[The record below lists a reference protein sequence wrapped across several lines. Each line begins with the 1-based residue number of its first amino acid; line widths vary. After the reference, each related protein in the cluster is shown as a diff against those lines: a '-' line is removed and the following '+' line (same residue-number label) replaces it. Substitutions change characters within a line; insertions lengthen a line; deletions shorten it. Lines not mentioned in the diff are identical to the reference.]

1 MGNGANGS
9 QPLVGI
15 CDMPPEEPA
24 SFTSILLLY
33 VEITDATVTPQ
44 PEQEIFVTIRT
55 ALAVASL
62 LIAGSVRAQTQ
73 SQHAA
78 TANPP
83 APQQAA
89 PASGSSAAAASS
101 GIDPAKEADIRQLLE
116 VTGAKSLMLQ
126 VMSTMEKNLKP
137 ALAGSL
143 PPGDYRAKL
152 IDLFFEK
159 FMARASVEMPKLVD
173 AAIPVYDKY
182 LSDEDIKGLIQFYK
196 TPLGKKTLSVLPQ
209 ITGEM
214 QAQGEKLGERI
225 GREGMMEVL
234 SDNPDLAKAMQDART
249 GASH

>member
-1 MGNGANGS
+1 
-9 QPLVGI
+9 
-15 CDMPPEEPA
+15 MPPEQPV
-24 SFTSILLLY
+24 SFTPILLLY
-33 VEITDATVTPQ
+33 VKITGATLAPQ
-44 PEQEIFVTIRT
+44 PEQETFVRIRI

-62 LIAGSVRAQTQ
+62 LAAGSARAQTQ

-78 TANPP
+78 TATPP
-83 APQQAA
+83 AQQQAA
-89 PASGSSAAAASS
+89 PASGPSAAAASS

-116 VTGAKSLMLQ
+116 ATGAKSLMMQ
-126 VMSTMEKNLKP
+126 VMSTMENNLKP

-143 PPGDYRAKL
+143 PPGDYRTKL

-173 AAIPVYDKY
+173 AAVPVYDKY

-196 TPLGKKTLSVLPQ
+196 TPLGQKTLSVLPQ
-209 ITGEM
+209 ITGEL

-225 GREGMMEVL
+225 GRESMMEVL
-234 SDNPDLAKAMQDART
+234 SEHPDLAKAMQDART